1 VRLKYVKTIDKK
13 TNKIFK
19 YFLKI
24 YFFMYKITT
33 VEEVS
38 FAHSVDKDEKCSR
51 IHGHNWKFYIEV
63 ESESLV
69 DGMVINFTTIKN
81 LIRELDHKFII
92 AQRDV
97 MEYNNHHHV
106 EIEKNSEYIRIYD
119 IYDKESIKI
128 LPIEFIT
135 AEELAKYIHDEIKKI
150 REDVIV
156 KVKVCET
163 EKNCAEFCSVDYTTK
178 PTKTSTKD
186 EVEPTKK
193 EKMDNNISTGEKE
206 EIKSV
211 ITAKSS
217 ENDDVKNKKVEIKA
231 QGEIDEEEIE
241 KLIDKEFLENVP
253 TFKID
258 EKGNIIDDKGNIIVK
273 KDTKN
278 EANISKNNEE
288 DKEININVEIQ
299 TNKKIQTNRFYKWFH
314 NHYPDKELDVK
325 MLIKYANSWKKDGR
339 CMFCKRKIS
348 SIVSHLKN
356 NEKCLMKLVVT

>member
-1 VRLKYVKTIDKK
+1 
-13 TNKIFK
+13 
-19 YFLKI
+19 
-24 YFFMYKITT
+24 MYKITT

-38 FAHSVDKDEKCSR
+38 FAHSVDKDERCSR

-81 LIRELDHKFII
+81 LIKELDHKFII

-97 MEYNNHHHV
+97 MEYDNHHHIEV
-106 EIEKNSEYIRIYD
+106 EKSSEYIRIYD

-163 EKNCAEFCSVDYTTK
+163 EKNCAEFYSVDYTTK
-178 PTKTSTKD
+178 PIKTSTKN
-186 EVEPTKK
+186 EVEPMKK

-206 EIKSV
+206 EIKGV

-217 ENDDVKNKKVEIKA
+217 ENDDIKNKKVEIKA
-231 QGEIDEEEIE
+231 QGEDEEELE
-241 KLIDKEFLENVP
+241 KLINKEFLENVP
-253 TFKID
+253 TFKMD

-273 KDTKN
+273 KDTKS
-278 EANISKNNEE
+278 EANISRENEE
-288 DKEININVEIQ
+288 DKEININVKIQ
-299 TNKKIQTNRFYKWFH
+299 TNKFYKWFH
-314 NHYPDKELDVK
+314 NHYPNKELDVE
-325 MLIKYANSWKKDGR
+325 MFLEYINNWKKDGR

-348 SIVSHLKN
+348 SFTSHLKN
-356 NEKCLMKLVVT
+356 NEKCLMKLVVR

>member
-1 VRLKYVKTIDKK
+1 
-13 TNKIFK
+13 
-19 YFLKI
+19 
-24 YFFMYKITT
+24 MYKITT

-97 MEYNNHHHV
+97 MEYNNHHHIEV
-106 EIEKNSEYIRIYD
+106 EKNSEYIRMFD

-135 AEELAKYIHDEIKKI
+135 AEELAKYIYDEIKKI
-150 REDVIV
+150 REDVMV
-156 KVKVCET
+156 RVRVCET
-163 EKNCAEFCSVDYTTK
+163 EKNCAEFYNIDYTTK
-178 PTKTSTKD
+178 LIKTSTKN
-186 EVEPTKK
+186 EVESIRE
-193 EKMDNNISTGEKE
+193 EKMDNNILISEKE
-206 EIKSV
+206 EIKDV
-211 ITAKSS
+211 ITTKNS
-217 ENDDVKNKKVEIKA
+217 ENDDIKNKKVEIKT
-231 QGEIDEEEIE
+231 QEEIDEEELE
-241 KLIDKEFLENVP
+241 KLINKEFLENVP
-253 TFKID
+253 TFKMD

-273 KDTKN
+273 KDTKS
-278 EANISKNNEE
+278 EANISGNNEE
-288 DKEININVEIQ
+288 DKEININV
-299 TNKKIQTNRFYKWFH
+299 KIQTNRFYKWFH
-314 NHYPDKELDVK
+314 NHYPNKELDVK
-325 MLIKYANSWKKDGR
+325 MFLEYINSWKKDGR

-348 SIVSHLKN
+348 SVVSHLKN